1 MTNENGNALELLEC
15 YESCMAGEAGRVE
28 FIYLAENEA
37 EVVKEFNAIYIDVR
51 KNHRGVMS
59 VSIDQAKNKIVFTK
73 VGDSKTNPQ
82 HHDEIQ
88 HYNAVEISPETKTEV
103 LKNDWTDFDVV
114 VKPEGDCETP
124 EDCEDGCKE
133 DCEDGFDGDNLT

>member
-15 YESCMAGEAGRVE
+15 YESCMAGEAGCAE

-37 EVVKEFNAIYIDVR
+37 EVVKEFNAIYTDVR

-73 VGDSKTNPQ
+73 AGDSKP
-82 HHDEIQ
+82 EAPAGVVEPKKWPSP
-88 HYNAVEISPETKTEV
+88 AVELPEIIQE
-103 LKNDWTDFDVV
+103 LQ
-114 VKPEGDCETP
+114 PEGDCETP
-124 EDCEDGCKE
+124 EDCEDGFE
-133 DCEDGFDGDNLT
+133 GDNLT